1 MWPQKPL
8 LFPFHCSQEATN
20 ERRSY
25 EKRGEGSGR
34 MGPSQHSATPWL
46 LFRPPAP
53 RLGQPPLHEGPGSQ
67 TPGSA
72 WRSEAFAGISG
83 VSLLKAF
90 FKTNGMFL
98 NFRELWGKQARGKK
112 NQTPIH
118 FLATFC
124 KRKRKLNECLWL
136 INVEWLK

>member
-8 LFPFHCSQEATN
+8 PFPFHCSQEATN

-72 WRSEAFAGISG
+72 WRSEALAGISG

-90 FKTNGMFL
+90 AKTNGMFL

-112 NQTPIH
+112 SDSDSFSRHLLQTKEK
-118 FLATFC
+118 A
-124 KRKRKLNECLWL
+124 E
-136 INVEWLK
+136 